1 MEVIIN
7 DVTMSAY
14 MYIDVAA
21 GKKANGTLEIYTDS
35 LKAAGIEEIATIN
48 VADAYIFDTDSY
60 ETIVEIPF
68 YVVTSLGEGYIQAID
83 DSGDTLLE
91 EKGIVVKSKVISDEF
106 YGKTVLLYVKNESEK
121 DITIEGTNISV
132 NGFMIDAWLYD
143 TVYAGTVRFC
153 ELDLFASSL
162 EENGI
167 EEVEDVTFTINI
179 IDPKSYNTIA
189 NSGELQVLVN
199 G

>member
-1 MEVIIN
+1 M
-7 DVTMSAY
+7 
-14 MYIDVAA
+14 
-21 GKKANGTLEIYTDS
+21 
-35 LKAAGIEEIATIN
+35 
-48 VADAYIFDTDSY
+48 
-60 ETIVEIPF
+60 
-68 YVVTSLGEGYIQAID
+68 
-83 DSGDTLLE
+83 
-91 EKGIVVKSKVISDEF
+91 KSKVISDEF

-143 TVYAGTVRFC
+143 NVYAGTVRFC